1 VYKLGVRIP
10 RVGLTVAAV
19 AALTLAGCGKGT
31 PSQAAEPTKHN
42 AGAYDTVDV
51 CGLATDEQL
60 KDVLGEAVA
69 AKTPKDDDSLRGC
82 VVDGESHRFYL
93 FITVRRSPAGGS
105 EQFKYD
111 RGSATDPQTVTGI
124 GFDAFSYG
132 DTDESH
138 VEALDGDL
146 VVRVSFV
153 FYTDGGSVSQG
164 PELTARL
171 ATLTK
176 HLVQRV

>member
-1 VYKLGVRIP
+1 V
-10 RVGLTVAAV
+10 V
-19 AALTLAGCGKGT
+19 AALALAVAGCGKGT
-31 PSQAAEPTKHN
+31 PSHAAEPAKHN
-42 AGAYDTVDV
+42 AAAYDTVDV
-51 CGLATDEQL
+51 CGLATDDQL
-60 KDVLGEAVA
+60 KDALGEAVG
-69 AKTPKDDDSLRGC
+69 AKTPKDDDSLKGC

-93 FITVRRSPAGGS
+93 FVTVRRSPAGGS

-111 RGSATDPQTVTGI
+111 RGAAKDPQAVTGI

-171 ATLTK
+171 AALVR

>member
-1 VYKLGVRIP
+1 VRIA
-10 RVGLTVAAV
+10 RLGLAAV
-19 AALTLAGCGKGT
+19 AIATAALTGCGKGT

-42 AGAYDTVDV
+42 AGAYDHVDV
-51 CGLATDEQL
+51 CALATDDQL

-69 AKTPKDDDSLRGC
+69 AKTPKDDDSLKGC

-93 FITVRRSPAGGS
+93 FITVRRSPAGGP
-105 EQFKYD
+105 EQFNYD
-111 RGSATDPQTVTGI
+111 RGAATDPQKVNGI

-132 DTDESH
+132 DTGESH
-138 VEALDGDL
+138 VEVLDGEL

-171 ATLTK
+171 AALAK

>member
-1 VYKLGVRIP
+1 VRI
-10 RVGLTVAAV
+10 RRLGLAAV
-19 AALTLAGCGKGT
+19 AIAAAALAGCGKGT
-31 PSQAAEPTKHN
+31 PSHAAEPTKHN
-42 AGAYDTVDV
+42 AAAYDTVDV
-51 CGLATDEQL
+51 CALATDEQL
-60 KDVLGEAVA
+60 KDALGEAVA
-69 AKTPKDDDSLRGC
+69 AKTPKDDDSLKGC

-93 FITVRRSPAGGS
+93 FVTVRRSPAGGQ
-105 EQFKYD
+105 EQFDYD
-111 RGSATDPQTVTGI
+111 RGAATDAQKVTGV
-124 GFDAFSYG
+124 GSDAFSYG
-132 DTDESH
+132 GTDESH

-171 ATLTK
+171 AALTE